1 MSAPAGASS
10 GADGDGG
17 ARTATEADGDG
28 DGDSDGKHRGM
39 DGDGGGKHAD
49 GDGSTRADGD
59 EKRADGG
66 ERHADD
72 GGKRGA
78 NGGGKHAD
86 NGAETGADGG
96 GKRADDGRGT
106 RADGGG
112 GADGRGTHADGGGG
126 VRATVAALGAVL
138 HGRRAA
144 YWGLTALWVLVR
156 AGTLALGLVFQRL
169 FDQLGGGSGGD
180 RLLWSLIAWVAAV
193 EAARLCLQFGLMAAR
208 LEPALQYDTTGR
220 MRRALLASALRRPG
234 ATSRTAP
241 GEALRTVGEDVDET
255 GFFAAWSPTNL
266 AHWIFVLASVTIMIR
281 IDPTVT
287 LALLAL
293 LIAVTA
299 ATGALHGRFLAHR
312 RATRTASASV
322 AGALREA
329 IGSVAAVQAAA
340 AERHVSAH
348 VVRLNEARARAA
360 VREELYASLQRTV
373 LGNAAPIGV
382 GLVLLL
388 TATGSREGSFT
399 VGDLAL
405 FTLYLQLLTEALAS
419 IGILSVRFQRVSVA
433 LERVG
438 GFFGGRLRHRLDPPA
453 APAAPARA
461 DAAGALRELT
471 VRGLTARHP
480 GGGHG
485 VEDIDLT
492 VVRHSVTVIT
502 GGIGSGKTTLLRAV
516 LGLLPRERQNT
527 GRPAP
532 APELDRVVAAARA
545 GDWRPGADLLA
556 ATGEEW
562 ERRTAVIGELAG
574 AARRN
579 DVWLQRWRSERPED
593 PGAAAVQATAMIDLA
608 WEIRAGAR
616 GGRMSPEQSEG
627 FFRILS
633 RAGQDITRAKE
644 LDERD
649 PSPYVADIW
658 RGIGLNRPHQEMHR
672 LWGST
677 VALDPYHLSA
687 HRSALQY
694 WSARWHGSRDLAFS
708 FAERAGL
715 AAPPGLLL
723 SSLWLLAWWDHRPAD
738 ADGRAFREREVMAA
752 VDRLHEDASA
762 ADPGHPHL
770 AEIRHVLAYFLVRQG
785 RAAPALEQFRRIDGH
800 VGAFPWTESPDPVAE
815 YCAFRDLAINLSHAR

>member
-1 MSAPAGASS
+1 
-10 GADGDGG
+10 
-17 ARTATEADGDG
+17 
-28 DGDSDGKHRGM
+28 
-39 DGDGGGKHAD
+39 
-49 GDGSTRADGD
+49 
-59 EKRADGG
+59 
-66 ERHADD
+66 
-72 GGKRGA
+72 
-78 NGGGKHAD
+78 
-86 NGAETGADGG
+86 
-96 GKRADDGRGT
+96 
-106 RADGGG
+106 G

-516 LGLLPRERQNT
+516 LGLLPRERGEILWNGEPVADPAAFLVAPRCGHTPQAPRLFSGTLRENILLGADGAAFGPAVDT
-527 GRPAP
+527 AVLGPDLATLEEGADTVVGPRGLRLSGGQLQRAAIARMLARDPELLVLDDVSSALDPDTERLLWQRLLARGPTVLAVSHRPA
-532 APELDRVVAAARA
+532 LLRAAARVVVLKDGRVEAA
-545 GDWRPGADLLA
+545 GTL
-556 ATGEEW
+556 EEVLS
-562 ERRTAVIGELAG
+562 A
-574 AARRN
+574 
-579 DVWLQRWRSERPED
+579 
-593 PGAAAVQATAMIDLA
+593 
-608 WEIRAGAR
+608 
-616 GGRMSPEQSEG
+616 SPE
-627 FFRILS
+627 
-633 RAGQDITRAKE
+633 
-644 LDERD
+644 
-649 PSPYVADIW
+649 
-658 RGIGLNRPHQEMHR
+658 M
-672 LWGST
+672 
-677 VALDPYHLSA
+677 
-687 HRSALQY
+687 
-694 WSARWHGSRDLAFS
+694 
-708 FAERAGL
+708 
-715 AAPPGLLL
+715 
-723 SSLWLLAWWDHRPAD
+723 
-738 ADGRAFREREVMAA
+738 
-752 VDRLHEDASA
+752 
-762 ADPGHPHL
+762 
-770 AEIRHVLAYFLVRQG
+770 
-785 RAAPALEQFRRIDGH
+785 RRI
-800 VGAFPWTESPDPVAE
+800 WTG
-815 YCAFRDLAINLSHAR
+815 